1 MKETKDQT
9 IERLKG
15 VIAEQK
21 KEMTEIKKDRKRLNY
36 AVERLERQIEK
47 ISSTSSKD
55 DAAKIKEL
63 ENKVEK
69 AREYWKDLVVRHN
82 KSVVVFTEI
91 ARRNKIL
98 RNSPYISDKD
108 FNMKRLSYFMGG
120 AYEDIDGFPLFD
132 IKTLISRVNILN
144 GGWITEEINR
154 KIKERLENNETYK
167 ETIKRC
173 EPYMEAAKNYDREAM
188 DFIFMEVWKLL
199 KIYSD
204 IFVDDWFDAAHSVP
218 NGVCLD
224 TEKEHRF

>member
-15 VIAEQK
+15 VISEQK
-21 KEMTEIKKDRKRLNY
+21 EEMTEIKKDRKRLNY
-36 AVERLERQIEK
+36 AVDKLKRQNEK
-47 ISSTSSKD
+47 LSAQSSKE

-69 AREYWKDLVVRHN
+69 AREYLKDLVAKHN
-82 KSVVVFTEI
+82 KSVAVFREI

-98 RNSPYISDKD
+98 RDSPEVSDKD

-120 AYEDIDGFPLFD
+120 AYEDIDGLPLFD
-132 IKTLISRVNILN
+132 IETLISHVNILN
-144 GGWITEEINR
+144 GGWLTEEISH

-167 ETIKRC
+167 ETLKRC
-173 EPYMEAAKNYDREAM
+173 EPYMEAAKNYDKGAM
-188 DFIFMEVWKLL
+188 DFIIMEVWKLL
-199 KIYSD
+199 KEYSD

-218 NGVCLD
+218 DGVCLD